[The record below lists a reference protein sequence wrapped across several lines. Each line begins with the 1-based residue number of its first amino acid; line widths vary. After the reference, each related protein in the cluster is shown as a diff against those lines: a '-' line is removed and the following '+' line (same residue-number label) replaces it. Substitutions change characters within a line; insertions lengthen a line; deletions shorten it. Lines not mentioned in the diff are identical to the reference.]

1 MQPRGPGGTPPDG
14 SARVTVDHDELV
26 DLVGEIETPAT
37 LDRVADAVF
46 RRRVRANALSKSW
59 HDIHEEL
66 YRVDLPQL
74 NSAGRLEFDEK
85 RGLVNSTDT

>member
-1 MQPRGPGGTPPDG
+1 MQSRGPGRTPPDG
-14 SARVTVDHDELV
+14 PARVTVGHDELV
-26 DLVGEIETPAT
+26 GLVDEIETPAT

-66 YRVDLPQL
+66 YHVDLPQL
-74 NSAGRLEFDEK
+74 DSADRLEFDEK
-85 RGLVNSTDT
+85 RGLVDSADT